1 MVEPH
6 SVVLARLCVMCI
18 LSTMETQNTKPTKKR
33 RSRPSESA
41 DDIVGGGN
49 DLSIVGP
56 LIKSRKIDA
65 DGNSMDFV
73 FDTTNAATAATTVA
87 TAAATTT
94 TTSSTTST
102 TISGGAS
109 ATPISAIGGDSLP
122 PSSSPPNVVAE
133 PLRSAVQG
141 LFKSF
146 AQFVAVDDLSPK
158 VYFIHAFL
166 SLLVQCGG
174 GGQDRVRP
182 LLKLLPQGLVQNLL
196 KVIVT
201 DESTIGFILR
211 FVCTHICGGE
221 NSLAKERFLSFHRIH
236 DLTTTTGR
244 SSAMSDL
251 CLLRNIQLRTDSI
264 NL

>member
-41 DDIVGGGN
+41 DDIVGGGGN

-73 FDTTNAATAATTVA
+73 FDTTNAATTATTVA

-122 PSSSPPNVVAE
+122 PSSSTPPNVVAE

-211 FVCTHICGGE
+211 FVCTHICGVRTR
-221 NSLAKERFLSFHRIH
+221 SLNNAFFLFIESMI
-236 DLTTTTGR
+236 
-244 SSAMSDL
+244 
-251 CLLRNIQLRTDSI
+251 
-264 NL
+264 